1 MASRR
6 GRWRSPGRGRWAFP
20 SAAPAVLQRLGQV
33 HPLAGSAPLSAPVCL
48 LDRSPQGVFSASSE
62 TPPLHHGTWHPELDP
77 ALRKGPLGRMSGDPW
92 RFQTRHVLSSLA
104 GGCSRR
110 RFASSFWELDC
121 FAATQG
127 RDLLSIAGSAVIHE
141 VAGSGHSLHVLRG
154 IRLTARQ
161 GTRQMSTS
169 RCEVFTEAE
178 TVAPSGT
185 LLPY

>member
-6 GRWRSPGRGRWAFP
+6 GPWRSPGRGRWAFP

-33 HPLAGSAPLSAPVCL
+33 HLLAGSAPLSAPVCL